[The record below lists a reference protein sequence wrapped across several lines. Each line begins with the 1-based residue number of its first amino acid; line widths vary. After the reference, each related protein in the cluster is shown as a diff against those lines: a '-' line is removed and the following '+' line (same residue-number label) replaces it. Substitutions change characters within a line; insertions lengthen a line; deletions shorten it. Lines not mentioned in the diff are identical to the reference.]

1 LRKGWALTIEKR
13 SVLLFLLAVDP
24 KIKLSSRG
32 SFCATNDLNVNRG
45 TISLRLTPRRPTP
58 AAVLYSVEMLPLPNE
73 PGASKPYRPGQRLHA
88 YRNLRLQDPPR
99 NVTLKPIAKLTLV
112 LPLFLLWILYLNLVL
127 VLRHPRQTG
136 QLQLLALFGIPVLL
150 AVIARVITNS
160 IAQRALL
167 HTGSCSIGTV
177 IANKSPGSGA
187 SAKAQSLSNFP

>member
-1 LRKGWALTIEKR
+1 
-13 SVLLFLLAVDP
+13 
-24 KIKLSSRG
+24 
-32 SFCATNDLNVNRG
+32 
-45 TISLRLTPRRPTP
+45 
-58 AAVLYSVEMLPLPNE
+58 MLPLPTE
-73 PGASKPYRPGQRLHA
+73 PGAPKSFRPGQRLNA
-88 YRNLRLQDPPR
+88 YRNLILQDPPR
-99 NVTLKPIAKLTLV
+99 DMTLSPFAKLALIV
-112 LPLFLLWILYLNLVL
+112 PLFLLWIFYRNLVA
-127 VLRHPRQTG
+127 VIRHPRHTD